1 MMLWY
6 KPQNLELRS
15 WEPGLDEEGWEVVDD
30 FFVPA
35 LPLENLKTKKKEITY
50 PYFYYICKQFFRK
63 LP

>member
-15 WEPGLDEEGWEVVDD
+15 WEPGLDEEGWEVVED

-35 LPLENLKTKKKEITY
+35 LPLENLKTKKKEE
-50 PYFYYICKQFFRK
+50 
-63 LP
+63 